1 MSDTDALIKEIAVKH
16 GIALGKD
23 DPILILQ
30 TINAKLLEDGLA
42 AQKAAMASLKEDLEE
57 IAQRWGHDAKD
68 KAERILTAGLSAN
81 KAAMEDAMSQGA
93 KLASEAVKAEIETGI
108 KRLENVSQASTRT
121 ATINMAAS
129 IIALAAAGLV
139 AILVL
144 FR

>member
-1 MSDTDALIKEIAVKH
+1 MADTDALLKEIAVKH

-30 TINAKLLEDGLA
+30 TINTRLLEDGLA

-81 KAAMEDAMSQGA
+81 KAAMEEAMSQGA
-93 KLASEAVKAEIETGI
+93 KLAGEAVKAEIERGI
-108 KRLENVSQASTRT
+108 KRLESASQASTRT

-129 IIALAAAGLV
+129 LIALASAGLV

>member
-16 GIALGKD
+16 GVALGKD

-30 TINAKLLEDGLA
+30 TINAKLLEDGLT

-81 KAAMEDAMSQGA
+81 KAAMEEAMSQGA
-93 KLASEAVKAEIETGI
+93 KRAGEAVKAEIEAGI
-108 KRLENVSQASTRT
+108 KRLENASQASTRT

-129 IIALAAAGLV
+129 LIALASACLV

>member
-1 MSDTDALIKEIAVKH
+1 MSDTDALLKEIAVKH

-30 TINAKLLEDGLA
+30 TINTRLLEDGLA

-81 KAAMEDAMSQGA
+81 KAAMEEAMSQGA
-93 KLASEAVKAEIETGI
+93 KLASEAVKAEIESGI
-108 KRLENVSQASTRT
+108 RRLENASQASTRT
-121 ATINMAAS
+121 ATINLAAS
-129 IIALAAAGLV
+129 LIALASAGLV

>member
-1 MSDTDALIKEIAVKH
+1 MSDTDALLKEIAVKH

-30 TINAKLLEDGLA
+30 TINAKLLEEGQA
-42 AQKAAMASLKEDLEE
+42 AQKAALAALKEELEE

-81 KAAMEDAMSQGA
+81 KVAMQEAMTQGA
-93 KLASEAVKAEIETGI
+93 NLAGAAVRSEIEAGI
-108 KRLENVSQASTRT
+108 RRIENAAQASNRT
-121 ATINMAAS
+121 ATLNMAAS
-129 IIALAAAGLV
+129 IITIAAAGLV

>member
-1 MSDTDALIKEIAVKH
+1 MADTDALIKEIAVKH

-68 KAERILTAGLSAN
+68 KAERILTAGLSTN
-81 KAAMEDAMSQGA
+81 KKAMEEAMSQGA

-108 KRLENVSQASTRT
+108 KRLENASQANTRT

>member
-1 MSDTDALIKEIAVKH
+1 MADTDALIKEIAVKH

-30 TINAKLLEDGLA
+30 TINAKLLEDGLE
-42 AQKAAMASLKEDLEE
+42 AQKAAMSSLKEDLEE

-81 KAAMEDAMSQGA
+81 KNAMQEAMNQGA
-93 KLASEAVKAEIETGI
+93 KRAGEAVKAEIEAGI
-108 KRLENVSQASTRT
+108 TRLEMASQVSTRT

-129 IIALAAAGLV
+129 LIALAAAGLV

>member
-1 MSDTDALIKEIAVKH
+1 MADTDALLKEIAVKH
-16 GIALGKD
+16 GIALSKD

-30 TINAKLLEDGLA
+30 TINTRLLEDGLE

-81 KAAMEDAMSQGA
+81 KAAMEEAMSQGA
-93 KLASEAVKAEIETGI
+93 KLAGEAVKAEIERGI
-108 KRLENVSQASTRT
+108 KRLESASQASTRT

-129 IIALAAAGLV
+129 LIALASAGLV

>member
-1 MSDTDALIKEIAVKH
+1 MSDTDALLKEIAVKH

-30 TINAKLLEDGLA
+30 TINAKLLEEGQA
-42 AQKAAMASLKEDLEE
+42 AQKAALAALKEELEE

-81 KAAMEDAMSQGA
+81 KVAMQEAMTQGA
-93 KLASEAVKAEIETGI
+93 NLAGAAVRSEIEAGI
-108 KRLENVSQASTRT
+108 RRIENAAQTSNRT
-121 ATINMAAS
+121 ATLNMAAS
-129 IIALAAAGLV
+129 IITIAAAGLV

>member
-81 KAAMEDAMSQGA
+81 KAAMEEAMSQGA

-108 KRLENVSQASTRT
+108 KRLENASQASTRT